1 MARKSAMQWNSF
13 VRILPLRGPC
23 KPRAAAKETTMN
35 NASPWKRF
43 LLIVHDDVRTS
54 EENNQYNIYLFA

>member
-1 MARKSAMQWNSF
+1 
-13 VRILPLRGPC
+13 
-23 KPRAAAKETTMN
+23 MN

-54 EENNQYNIYLFA
+54 EENNQYNIYLYA